1 VCNFADAFVP
11 CTRVRLP
18 EPVRGLFLRD
28 DGEVHR
34 DFARH
39 FAKEKG
45 TLLCFDSG
53 GQCMCGFNDWP
64 AMYDVGRGL
73 LAANEVP
80 WVALFFFW
88 SSDRYTPDVRIVDPE
103 DADALA
109 PLVPGEIVVL
119 RPLPTERRR
128 HRSVVRAL
136 ELAVGTT
143 VTLRLKGGGV
153 RHGMLGTFD
162 GESEVG
168 TIGDTVVVAGQV
180 LGVEPDTK

>member
-1 VCNFADAFVP
+1 
-11 CTRVRLP
+11 
-18 EPVRGLFLRD
+18 
-28 DGEVHR
+28 
-34 DFARH
+34 
-39 FAKEKG
+39 
-45 TLLCFDSG
+45 
-53 GQCMCGFNDWP
+53 
-64 AMYDVGRGL
+64 
-73 LAANEVP
+73 
-80 WVALFFFW
+80 
-88 SSDRYTPDVRIVDPE
+88 
-103 DADALA
+103 
-109 PLVPGEIVVL
+109 

-153 RHGMLGTFD
+153 RHGVLGTFD